1 MKTKIILMVVLAL
14 FLTLTACNTNA
25 ETAPTATDAAPAEE
39 TAVEK
44 SSYPFLTER
53 QCDLFVPAGEVA
65 GETIL
70 CGYVVMPA
78 ERDNP
83 ESQEVKLAY
92 IILKGTGD
100 EPLDDPIIHISGGP
114 GIASTSR
121 TVVVELAN
129 RYAPMRETRD
139 IVLYDQRGVG
149 HSLPVLTCSDF
160 IDDASGEEAAT
171 AADNFNRCQ
180 EGMRNQG
187 YPSETFTTA
196 VSAADLVDLMHA
208 LDYPAYNLYGIS
220 YGSRL
225 LMSLMHYFPDEPL
238 VRSVILDSVDTLPED
253 VGTEYITS
261 THLLQKDLF
270 ESVFDECAADP
281 ACAEAF
287 PDLRTRFNALTEQLN
302 QNPLTL
308 NEDTT
313 VDGDAVYHYIFP
325 YNIAYQNIPY
335 QPRMIAELEQ
345 GITTTLAMIHF
356 GDIPEPATRITALP
370 PEPPV
375 VGDLL
380 DLYLDCPEDSSD
392 DGEAITARL
401 MGLWDAEPEHVAE
414 HLTEACGAETAAAAI
429 QITDENPRIFNY
441 IIIRFVTDDI
451 QGLNPDLNRKLD
463 CTEQFPFRDDFTEM
477 EAVLHEAQMPNFFI
491 EETIYRLESRTDGC
505 EAWQDALTAPTPD
518 NYGDY
523 PTLIFSGQFD
533 SLTPPAW
540 AQTAASAIPQ
550 AQHVL
555 VPNAWHSI
563 MGNNGDCP
571 TDITLQFLVDPGAV
585 VDASCTEGMMVVFQ
599 PPTGAEV
606 ETSTDI
612 EN

>member
-1 MKTKIILMVVLAL
+1 MKAKIILMVVLAL
-14 FLTLTACNTNA
+14 SLTLTACNTNT
-25 ETAPTATDAAPAEE
+25 ETAPTPTDAAPAEE
-39 TAVEK
+39 TALEK

-70 CGYVVMPA
+70 CGYVFIPA

-92 IILKGTGD
+92 IILKATGD

-121 TVVVELAN
+121 TVVVELAK

-160 IDDASGEEAAT
+160 IEGDSGDGAET
-171 AADNFNRCQ
+171 AADRYNHCQ

-238 VRSVILDSVDTLPED
+238 VRSIILDSVDTLPED
-253 VGTEYITS
+253 IGTEYITA
-261 THLLQKDLF
+261 TQLLQKDLF

-281 ACAEAF
+281 VCAEAF
-287 PDLRTRFNALTEQLN
+287 PDLRSRFNALTKQLN

-308 NEDTT
+308 DEDTT
-313 VDGDAVYHYIFP
+313 VDGDTVYRYIYPF
-325 YNIAYQNIPY
+325 NIAIQNIPY

-345 GITTTLAMIHF
+345 GITTTLELIRS
-356 GDIPEPATRITALP
+356 GGIPDPATQTTALP
-370 PEPPV
+370 PEPPIAQ
-375 VGDLL
+375 DLL

-392 DGEAITARL
+392 GGDAIAARL
-401 MGLWDAEPEHVAE
+401 LGLWDAESEHVAE

-429 QITDENPRIFNY
+429 QITDEKPRIFNY
-441 IIIRFVTDDI
+441 IILRFVPDGI
-451 QGLNPDLNRKLD
+451 QGLNPDLNSKLD

-477 EAVLHEAQMPNFFI
+477 EANLREAQMPNFFI
-491 EETIYRLESRTDGC
+491 EETIDGVESRTDGC

-518 NYGDY
+518 TYGDY
-523 PTLIFSGQFD
+523 PTLIFNGQFD
-533 SLTPPAW
+533 PLTPPAW
-540 AQTAASAIPQ
+540 AETAAAAIPQ
-550 AQHVL
+550 AQYVPI
-555 VPNAWHSI
+555 PNAWHSI

-571 TDITLQFLVDPGAV
+571 TGITLQFLANPGEMVDT
-585 VDASCTEGMMVVFQ
+585 SCKEGMKVVFL
-599 PPTGAEV
+599 PPTSAAV
-606 ETSTDI
+606 ETSID
-612 EN
+612 